1 MSFTESRRHIAKRLQ
16 FTALGLVIV
25 GSLVATGVRAKE
37 QTDSLAVI
45 KAALPDSVSLDN
57 SVTYVDFWASW
68 CLPCKQSFPWMQQ
81 LYEKYHKQGLNLVA
95 ICVDKD
101 HSSALKFLK
110 ETKATFT
117 VLFDS
122 TGAIAKQYKLKAM
135 PASYLY
141 DSDGHLVL
149 SKKGFRKEE
158 TVSVEDKVL
167 QSLLA
172 MNKKKKHSGKISKP
186 EANK

>member
-1 MSFTESRRHIAKRLQ
+1 MSISVYFRRIAKLLQ
-16 FTALGLVIV
+16 LAL
-25 GSLVATGVRAKE
+25 LVAVLISSFAPGVSAKE
-37 QTDSLAVI
+37 PPDLLAVI
-45 KAALPDSVSLDN
+45 KGALPDSVSLDN
-57 SVTYVDFWASW
+57 RVTYVDFWASW

-81 LYEKYHKQGLNLVA
+81 LYEKYHKQGLNLIA

-101 HSSALKFLK
+101 HSTALKFL
-110 ETKATFT
+110 EESKATFT

-122 TGAIAKQYKLKAM
+122 TGSIAKQYKLKAM

-158 TVSVEDKVL
+158 TDHVEAKVSQL
-167 QSLLA
+167 LLA
-172 MNKKKKHSGKISKP
+172 INKKNKLKDLPSTSKGS
-186 EANK
+186 K